1 MIRVHPDYKIIEQH
15 AVDSCALR

>member
-1 MIRVHPDYKIIEQH
+1 MIPDHSNYKIVEQH